1 MLILGFPDIEIWI
14 FEVFRK
20 FGWKKMCGQFKEIW
34 KFSEDKKILVENIKI
49 KKKFS
54 VLMQFKNSKKMVR
67 VIYLQLIVTSI

>member
-49 KKKFS
+49 KKKF
-54 VLMQFKNSKKMVR
+54 
-67 VIYLQLIVTSI
+67 